1 MRLYVPAPDFSPSL
15 CRALPHFA
23 VSHLVIYCPLLFLAD
38 AVLSGTTETLGF
50 SRGKRTVSLPEA
62 LSFYFRRHAIKSW
75 VVTPRVIPPPD
86 DSALSPERLTAPKRR
101 QPVTNQLDRYMFYR
115 LLRTL

>member
-38 AVLSGTTETLGF
+38 GVLSGTTTT
-50 SRGKRTVSLPEA
+50 SGKLRSKDRVSLPEA
-62 LSFYFRRHAIKSW
+62 LSFYFALFHVPAFISMRRAVPVRNIVPYRS
-75 VVTPRVIPPPD
+75 VDTCR
-86 DSALSPERLTAPKRR
+86 RL
-101 QPVTNQLDRYMFYR
+101 
-115 LLRTL
+115 